1 MYVPQAQPEKK
12 EKKRE
17 DLSRLAHARIP
28 GKQTRGGG
36 CQGGKHCSVAL
47 IGANDLCGVTNA
59 VRTSR
64 NDPNLTTC
72 RYIYTVCFKVKKRKG
87 RWPNPW
93 ILARLSSVK

>member
-47 IGANDLCGVTNA
+47 IGTNDLCGVTNA

-72 RYIYTVCFKVKKRKG
+72 RYIYTVMFQGEEAKG
-87 RWPNPW
+87 AVAKPLDPCP
-93 ILARLSSVK
+93 LK